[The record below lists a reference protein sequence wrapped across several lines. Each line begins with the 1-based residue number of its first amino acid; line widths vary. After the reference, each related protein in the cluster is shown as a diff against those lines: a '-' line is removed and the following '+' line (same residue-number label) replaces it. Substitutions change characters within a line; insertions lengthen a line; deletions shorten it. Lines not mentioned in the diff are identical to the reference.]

1 MNEDDFENV
10 LGIIWTI
17 GLLSW
22 AAWEWDVF
30 RSGSIHSMTW
40 ETQVNTETYVINY
53 RPELEFKV
61 DETRNQVFQQ
71 IKFPIRGISS
81 DLLEKTREHNLDAF
95 IRNTRESSRDKS
107 PVKPLNLSD
116 EEKGLLEF
124 DRQLTPLEN
133 TLTTL
138 ENCTIKSSDTW
149 RCDSSWGG
157 NFLTDSIKTNKP
169 FIGMIDGEWV
179 SSPDISEKIYNWKIG
194 LLFERI
200 IKHGDIQIVRTI
212 AEQERLEE
220 RLRNMLRRNNEPADN
235 Y

>member
-1 MNEDDFENV
+1 MNNDDFENIK
-10 LGIIWTI
+10 GIICTI
-17 GLLSW
+17 GLLIW

-30 RSGSIHSMTW
+30 RSGNIHSMTW
-40 ETQVNTETYVINY
+40 KTQVNTETYVINF
-53 RPELEFKV
+53 RPELEFEV

-81 DLLEKTREHNLDAF
+81 ELLEKTREHNLDVF
-95 IRNTRESSRDKS
+95 IRNTRESARNNS
-107 PVKPLNLSD
+107 PIEPLNLSD

-124 DRQLTPLEN
+124 DRQLTPLES
-133 TLTTL
+133 TLTAL

-157 NFLTDSIKTNKP
+157 NFLASSIKSDQP
-169 FIGMIDGEWV
+169 YIGMIKGEWV
-179 SSPDISEKIYNWKIG
+179 MHPDISEEIYNWKIG

-200 IKHGDIQIVRTI
+200 IKHDIEIVGTI
-212 AEQERLEE
+212 AEQKRLAG

>member
-1 MNEDDFENV
+1 MNNDDFENLKGV
-10 LGIIWTI
+10 IWTI
-17 GLLSW
+17 GLLIW

-30 RSGSIHSMTW
+30 RSGNIHSMTW
-40 ETQVNTETYVINY
+40 KTQVNTETYVINF
-53 RPELEFKV
+53 RPELEFEV

-81 DLLEKTREHNLDAF
+81 EIIGKTREPIENF
-95 IRNTRESSRDKS
+95 YRNTGESARNNS
-107 PVKPLNLSD
+107 PVEPLNLSD

-124 DRQLTPLEN
+124 DRQLTPLET
-133 TLTTL
+133 TLTAL

-157 NFLTDSIKTNKP
+157 NLLASSIKSDQP
-169 FIGMIDGEWV
+169 YIGMINGEWV
-179 SSPDISEKIYNWKIG
+179 THPDISEEIYNWKIG
-194 LLFERI
+194 VLFERI
-200 IKHGDIQIVRTI
+200 NHGDIEVVSFRTI
-212 AEQERLEE
+212 AEQKRLED